1 MGIRKSKQG
10 LFLVLVSV
18 HGLIRGRNLELGRDA
33 DTGGQVK
40 YVVELASALARD
52 SRVARVS
59 LLTRRVRDTEVSSD
73 YGRVRESLESGAE
86 LVRIEAGPEGYI
98 RKEELWDH
106 LDSFAD
112 NALDWLRKQ
121 PRLPDLI
128 HGHYADAGYCGLR
141 IANQL
146 GIPLVFTGHS
156 LGRVKRRRLLA
167 SGIKDDVIEARYNM
181 ARRINAEEDSLAAA
195 QLVVASTANEVED
208 QYALYDYYQPEHM
221 AVIAPGTDLQRFYP
235 PDGGESAH
243 PLAADIRRF
252 LQEPDKP
259 MILALSRPD
268 ERKNIAALVDAFGE
282 SQPLQQIANLVIV
295 AGNRDDIRELDPGA
309 RNVWTELLLSID
321 QHDLHGKVG
330 YPKHHRADDVP
341 GIYRLAAA
349 SGGVFVNPA
358 LTEPFGLTLLEA
370 AASAL
375 PVVATEDGGPQDIL
389 ASCRNGILVNPLDT
403 KAIAE
408 ALLQILSDRKR
419 WEEYAAN
426 GLRGVQA
433 HYSWKAHA
441 SSYLTQIEPLVE
453 RHAPAAPPAAHLF
466 RRPLYYD
473 RALFSDL
480 DQNLLSSDSESLR
493 ALIELM
499 RKNRQAAA
507 FGIATGRPLESALQ
521 AMKRFGIPQPDVLI
535 TSVGTEIH
543 YAPQLTA
550 DESWARHI
558 DFMWNPVAIRRVLG
572 QLPGLALQE
581 KSQQSQFKISYYYDA
596 AKAPPLAEINSLL
609 HQQDQTVNT
618 LLSFGQFLD
627 VLPVRASK
635 GFALRYFATQW
646 SIPLEQILAAGGSGN
661 DEDMIRGNTLAV
673 VVANRHQEELSELV
687 DAQRIYFAQKPH
699 AAGILEA
706 IDYYDFYGQCRMP
719 ETA

>member
-73 YGRVRESLESGAE
+73 YGRARESLESGAE

>member
-1 MGIRKSKQG
+1 
-10 LFLVLVSV
+10 
-18 HGLIRGRNLELGRDA
+18 
-33 DTGGQVK
+33 VK

-73 YGRVRESLESGAE
+73 YGRAKESLENGAE

-221 AVIAPGTDLQRFYP
+221 AVIAPGTDLQRFHP

-389 ASCRNGILVNPLDT
+389 GSCRNGILVNPLDT

-441 SSYLTQIEPLVE
+441 SSYLTRIEPLVE